1 MALGRRKEQHG
12 EQPPA
17 PIVGADV
24 DRQVDEGMLVVAAA
38 LRMSAKNRLI
48 VGVLRDRGAY
58 DEAGLADAVRDEIDA
73 LIAEKERT
81 AERLVAVVAR
91 ASNRRGDALH
101 QSDYRRADA
110 GAIELRRSIELA
122 LADRLRAARDD
133 EAAIE
138 AIVDEARGSAME
150 EMFRPRYLASAPRE
164 PEADYAERR
173 DERMGLLADDLAMLL
188 DRPVGGAPEQP
199 LIEVPA
205 KRSWWRRFF
214 TWEA

>member
-1 MALGRRKEQHG
+1 MALGRRKHED

-17 PIVGADV
+17 PIANADV

-48 VGVLRDRGAY
+48 VGVLRDRGTY
-58 DEAGLADAVRDEIDA
+58 DESGLADAVRDEIDA

-81 AERLVAVVAR
+81 AERLIAVVAR

-133 EAAIE
+133 DQAVE

-150 EMFRPRYLASAPRE
+150 EMFRPRYLASAPRDAD
-164 PEADYAERR
+164 PDYAERR
-173 DERMGLLADDLAMLL
+173 DERMGLLADDLATLL
-188 DRPVGGAPEQP
+188 ERPVGGVPEQP
-199 LIEVPA
+199 VIEVPA
-205 KRSWWRRFF
+205 KRSWWRTFF
-214 TWEA
+214 SWE

>member
-1 MALGRRKEQHG
+1 VALGRRKHDD

-17 PIVGADV
+17 PIASADV

-48 VGVLRDRGAY
+48 VGVLRDRGSY
-58 DEAGLADAVRDEIDA
+58 DEGGLADAVRDEIDA
-73 LIAEKERT
+73 LIAEKEQT
-81 AERLVAVVAR
+81 AERLIAVVAR

-122 LADRLRAARDD
+122 LAERLRATRDD
-133 EAAIE
+133 DAAIE
-138 AIVDEARGSAME
+138 AIVDQARGSAME
-150 EMFRPRYLASAPRE
+150 EMFRPRYLASSPNE
-164 PEADYAERR
+164 LEHDYAERR
-173 DERMGLLADDLAMLL
+173 DERMGLLADDLALL
-188 DRPVGGAPEQP
+188 LEHPAGGPPEPP

-205 KRSWWRRFF
+205 KRSWWRTFF
-214 TWEA
+214 SWE